1 MRRAAQRKP
10 AIRDPLRRSRSQ
22 TGSGD
27 GAGGS
32 HATHGGVS
40 IPVEAFGAWSWLAAG
55 FTLTRPRSRCRP
67 IRCLR
72 PEDRTGARRA
82 RYRHVHTAAELAA
95 FDRSREICDAIRG
108 AGLDESERWCP
119 GGCGKIIRR
128 ERRSCGRRWCDA
140 VRPSW
145 AASFRSV
152 IHGALNAYCDLYGAE
167 AKVLQGVLTCTAEPW
182 WWDRSKCSHSAD
194 VTCSGPLGCRVL
206 DSVAEDQRRL
216 WSARRRDTMN
226 TARTAAIRQLRR
238 EGWAEPE
245 WPSLLLW
252 VLEDQSRGVPHLHFA
267 LGHTTALE
275 KAFARSFFRALK
287 PVAYAQGLGHTSTYE
302 RALLEQ
308 GKYEAG
314 RLRHYVSKLA
324 GYLSGDGAAA
334 FLQRHSGERVFYVA
348 PWLSRLSGVTMTIS
362 RLSRRVWAA
371 RKGFCAMPKMTDDQ
385 ERLVYRLLG
394 VDVLAPNG
402 P

>member
-1 MRRAAQRKP
+1 MRRRVHADQTAFDVP
-10 AIRDPLRRSRSQ
+10 ANP
-22 TGSGD
+22 TP
-27 GAGGS
+27 A
-32 HATHGGVS
+32 
-40 IPVEAFGAWSWLAAG
+40 
-55 FTLTRPRSRCRP
+55 
-67 IRCLR
+67 
-72 PEDRTGARRA
+72 PEERVGRRRA
-82 RYRHVHTAAELAA
+82 RYRHAHTPAELAA
-95 FDRSREICDAIRG
+95 FERTRAVCDSIRG
-108 AGLDESERWCP
+108 IGLDESERWCP
-119 GGCGKIIRR
+119 GGCGKVIRR

-152 IHGALNAYCDLYGAE
+152 IHAALDAYCELYGSE

-182 WWDRSKCSHSAD
+182 WWDRSKCSHPEQ

-206 DSVAEDQRRL
+206 DSVADDQRRL
-216 WSARRRDTMN
+216 WSARRRDTLN

-238 EGWAEPE
+238 EGWAEST

-275 KAFARSFFRALK
+275 KAFARAFFRALK

-308 GKYEAG
+308 GRYEAG

-324 GYLSGDGAAA
+324 GYLSKGDGASA
-334 FLQRHSGERVFYVA
+334 FLLRHSGERVFYVA
-348 PWLSRLSGVTMTIS
+348 PWLSRVSGVTMTVS
-362 RLSRRVWAA
+362 RLARRVWAA
-371 RKGFCAMPKMTDDQ
+371 RKGFCDMPKMSADQ
-385 ERLVYRLLG
+385 ERLVLRLLDP
-394 VDVLAPNG
+394 VVAAPNA